1 MLRKALRTCKRF
13 CAALLLCPLSLAFS
27 QSNAKGNASSGI
39 SMPSIT
45 APSMPT
51 VTVPHIG
58 GGFYTPVAP
67 KAPAVDK
74 SSASVQ
80 EETTVTPSDTVARAA
95 QRATATAATE
105 LGLTATDLTSM
116 DQLGLLSSGILGGS
130 SLSALKAATAKTTPA
145 SVDSLLL
152 QQILAQLTELKAQL
166 EKQDVPVAANRP
178 ETAAANRKILRFVV
192 NGYDVLATCR
202 DVYFSVPETDGSF
215 LLTGDRKYLS
225 NGANRSETFHLLF
238 AAKASEKGFAQY
250 GVTAAVTQDY
260 TNEYSFLYQLAERQP
275 LTARRTGNLVS
286 LRVNDPDWK
295 LDLLI
300 ALDG

>member
-1 MLRKALRTCKRF
+1 
-13 CAALLLCPLSLAFS
+13 
-27 QSNAKGNASSGI
+27 
-39 SMPSIT
+39 
-45 APSMPT
+45 MPT
-51 VTVPHIG
+51 VTVPHLG

-67 KAPAVDK
+67 KAPVIDK
-74 SSASVQ
+74 SSATVQ
-80 EETTVTPSDTVARAA
+80 EQTTVTPSDSAVRETQRAA
-95 QRATATAATE
+95 AKAAGE

-116 DQLGLLSSGILGGS
+116 DQLGLLSSGILGGG
-130 SLSALKAATAKTTPA
+130 SLSALKAATAKTSSAPA
-145 SVDSLLL
+145 DSLLL
-152 QQILAQLTELKAQL
+152 QQILAQLAELKAQL
-166 EKQDVPVAANRP
+166 EKQELPAVANRP
-178 ETAAANRKILRFVV
+178 ETAANRRILRFVV

-238 AAKASEKGFAQY
+238 AAKAAENGFAQY

-275 LTARRTGNLVS
+275 LTAQRTGNFVS

-295 LDLLI
+295 LDLLV

>member
-1 MLRKALRTCKRF
+1 MRICKRF
-13 CAALLLCPLSLAFS
+13 CAALLFCPLSLAFS
-27 QSNAKGNASSGI
+27 QSNTKGNASPGI

-51 VTVPHIG
+51 VTVPHLG

-67 KAPAVDK
+67 KAPVIDK
-74 SSASVQ
+74 SSATVQ
-80 EETTVTPSDTVARAA
+80 EQTTVTPSDSVARET
-95 QRATATAATE
+95 QRATAKAAGE

-145 SVDSLLL
+145 SADSLLL

-166 EKQDVPVAANRP
+166 EKQDLPAAAHRQ
-178 ETAAANRKILRFVV
+178 ETAANRKILRFVV

-238 AAKASEKGFAQY
+238 AAKAAENRFAQY

-275 LTARRTGNLVS
+275 LTAQRTGNFVS

-295 LDLLI
+295 LDLLV

>member
-1 MLRKALRTCKRF
+1 MKTCKHF
-13 CAALLLCPLSLAFS
+13 CAVLLFCPLSFAFA
-27 QSNAKGNASSGI
+27 QSNAKGNASPGI

-67 KAPAVDK
+67 KAPAMDK
-74 SSASVQ
+74 SSATVQ
-80 EETTVTPSDTVARAA
+80 EQTTTTQSDSVVRETQRAA
-95 QRATATAATE
+95 AKAAGE

-130 SLSALKAATAKTTPA
+130 GLSALKAATAKTAPA

-166 EKQDVPVAANRP
+166 EQQNVPVAAQP
-178 ETAAANRKILRFVV
+178 QETAANRRILRFVV

-238 AAKASEKGFAQY
+238 SAKASADGFAQY

-275 LTARRTGNLVS
+275 LTARRTGNFVS

>member
-1 MLRKALRTCKRF
+1 
-13 CAALLLCPLSLAFS
+13 
-27 QSNAKGNASSGI
+27 
-39 SMPSIT
+39 
-45 APSMPT
+45 MPT
-51 VTVPHIG
+51 VTVPHLG

-67 KAPAVDK
+67 KAPVIDK
-74 SSASVQ
+74 SSATVQ
-80 EETTVTPSDTVARAA
+80 EQTTVTPSDSAVRETQRVAAKVA
-95 QRATATAATE
+95 GE

-130 SLSALKAATAKTTPA
+130 SLSALKAATAKNTPA
-145 SVDSLLL
+145 SVDSQLL
-152 QQILAQLTELKAQL
+152 QQILVQLTELKAQL
-166 EKQDVPVAANRP
+166 EKQELPAVTNRP
-178 ETAAANRKILRFVV
+178 ETAANRRILRFVV

-238 AAKASEKGFAQY
+238 AAKAAENGFAQY

-275 LTARRTGNLVS
+275 LTAQRTGNFVS
-286 LRVNDPDWK
+286 LRVNDLDWK
-295 LDLLI
+295 LDLLV

>member
-1 MLRKALRTCKRF
+1 
-13 CAALLLCPLSLAFS
+13 
-27 QSNAKGNASSGI
+27 
-39 SMPSIT
+39 MPSIT

-51 VTVPHIG
+51 VTVPHLG

-67 KAPAVDK
+67 KAPVIDK
-74 SSASVQ
+74 SSATVQ
-80 EETTVTPSDTVARAA
+80 EQTTVTPSDSAVRETQRAA
-95 QRATATAATE
+95 AKAAGE

-116 DQLGLLSSGILGGS
+116 DQLGLLSSGILGGG
-130 SLSALKAATAKTTPA
+130 SLSALKAAAAKTAPA
-145 SVDSLLL
+145 SADSLLL

-166 EKQDVPVAANRP
+166 EKQELPAAAHRQETAANR
-178 ETAAANRKILRFVV
+178 RILRFVV

-238 AAKASEKGFAQY
+238 AAKAAENGFAQY

-275 LTARRTGNLVS
+275 LTAQRTGNFVS

-295 LDLLI
+295 LDLLV

>member
-1 MLRKALRTCKRF
+1 
-13 CAALLLCPLSLAFS
+13 
-27 QSNAKGNASSGI
+27 
-39 SMPSIT
+39 
-45 APSMPT
+45 MPT
-51 VTVPHIG
+51 VTAPHLG

-67 KAPAVDK
+67 KAPVMDK
-74 SSASVQ
+74 SSATVQ
-80 EETTVTPSDTVARAA
+80 EQTTVTPSDSVTRETQRAA
-95 QRATATAATE
+95 ATAAGG

-116 DQLGLLSSGILGGS
+116 DQLGLLSSGILGGG
-130 SLSALKAATAKTTPA
+130 SLSALKAATAKTSSAPA
-145 SVDSLLL
+145 DSLLL

-166 EKQDVPVAANRP
+166 EKQDLP
-178 ETAAANRKILRFVV
+178 AAANRQETTANRRILRFVV

-238 AAKASEKGFAQY
+238 AAKAAENGFAQY

-275 LTARRTGNLVS
+275 LTAQRTGNFVS

-295 LDLLI
+295 LDLLV

>member
-1 MLRKALRTCKRF
+1 MLRKALRACKYF
-13 CAALLLCPLSLAFS
+13 CATLLFCPLSLAFS
-27 QSNAKGNASSGI
+27 QSNAKGSASPGI
-39 SMPSIT
+39 AMPSIT

-51 VTVPHIG
+51 VTVPHLG

-67 KAPAVDK
+67 KAPVLDK
-74 SSASVQ
+74 SSDSAQ
-80 EETTVTPSDTVARAA
+80 EQTAATSSDSLVRKT
-95 QRATATAATE
+95 QRATAQAAGE

-116 DQLGLLSSGILGGS
+116 DQLGLLSSGILGGG
-130 SLSALKAATAKTTPA
+130 SLSALKAATAKTAPG
-145 SVDSLLL
+145 SVDSVLL
-152 QQILAQLTELKAQL
+152 QQILAQLAELKAQL
-166 EKQDVPVAANRP
+166 ENQDAPAAPDRQETTANR
-178 ETAAANRKILRFVV
+178 RILRFVV

-238 AAKASEKGFAQY
+238 AAKAAENGFAQY

-275 LTARRTGNLVS
+275 LTARRTGNFVS

>member
-1 MLRKALRTCKRF
+1 MRICKRF
-13 CAALLLCPLSLAFS
+13 CAALLFCPLSLAFS
-27 QSNAKGNASSGI
+27 QSNAKGSASSGI

-51 VTVPHIG
+51 VTVPHLG

-67 KAPAVDK
+67 KAPVIDK
-74 SSASVQ
+74 SSATVQ
-80 EETTVTPSDTVARAA
+80 EQTTVTPSDSAVRETQRAA
-95 QRATATAATE
+95 AKTAGE

-116 DQLGLLSSGILGGS
+116 DQLGLLSSGILGGG

-145 SVDSLLL
+145 SADSLLL

-166 EKQDVPVAANRP
+166 EKQELP
-178 ETAAANRKILRFVV
+178 AAANRQETAANRRILRFVV

-238 AAKASEKGFAQY
+238 AAKAAENGFAQY

-275 LTARRTGNLVS
+275 LTAQRTGNFVS

>member
-1 MLRKALRTCKRF
+1 
-13 CAALLLCPLSLAFS
+13 
-27 QSNAKGNASSGI
+27 
-39 SMPSIT
+39 
-45 APSMPT
+45 MPT
-51 VTVPHIG
+51 VTVPHLG

-67 KAPAVDK
+67 KAPVIDK
-74 SSASVQ
+74 SSATVQ
-80 EETTVTPSDTVARAA
+80 EQTTVTPSDSAVRETQRAA
-95 QRATATAATE
+95 AKAAGE

-116 DQLGLLSSGILGGS
+116 DQLGLLSSGILGGG
-130 SLSALKAATAKTTPA
+130 SLSALKAAVAKNAPA
-145 SVDSLLL
+145 SADSLLL

-166 EKQDVPVAANRP
+166 EKQDLP
-178 ETAAANRKILRFVV
+178 AAANRQETAANRRILRFVV

-238 AAKASEKGFAQY
+238 AAKAAENGFAQY

-275 LTARRTGNLVS
+275 LTAQRTGNFVS

-295 LDLLI
+295 LDLLV

>member
-1 MLRKALRTCKRF
+1 MRICKRF
-13 CAALLLCPLSLAFS
+13 CAALLFCPLSLAFS
-27 QSNAKGNASSGI
+27 QSNAKGSASPGI

-51 VTVPHIG
+51 VTAPHLG

-67 KAPAVDK
+67 KAPVMDK
-74 SSASVQ
+74 SSATVQ
-80 EETTVTPSDTVARAA
+80 EQTTVTPSDSLVRETQRAA
-95 QRATATAATE
+95 ATAAGG

-116 DQLGLLSSGILGGS
+116 DQLGLLSSGILGGG
-130 SLSALKAATAKTTPA
+130 SLSALKAATAKTAPA

-166 EKQDVPVAANRP
+166 EKQNLPAPANRQ
-178 ETAAANRKILRFVV
+178 ETTANRRILRFVV

-238 AAKASEKGFAQY
+238 AAKAAENGFAQY

-275 LTARRTGNLVS
+275 LTAQRTGNFVS

-295 LDLLI
+295 LDLLV

>member
-1 MLRKALRTCKRF
+1 MRICKRF
-13 CAALLLCPLSLAFS
+13 CVALLFCPLSLAFS
-27 QSNAKGNASSGI
+27 QSNTKGSASPGI

-51 VTVPHIG
+51 VTVPHLG

-67 KAPAVDK
+67 KAPVIDK
-74 SSASVQ
+74 SSATVQ
-80 EETTVTPSDTVARAA
+80 EQTTVTPSDSAVRETQRAA
-95 QRATATAATE
+95 AKAAGE
-105 LGLTATDLTSM
+105 LGLTATDLTSI
-116 DQLGLLSSGILGGS
+116 DQLGLLSSGILGGG

-145 SVDSLLL
+145 SADSLLL

-166 EKQDVPVAANRP
+166 EKQDLP
-178 ETAAANRKILRFVV
+178 AAANRQETAANRRILRFVV

-238 AAKASEKGFAQY
+238 AAKAAENGFAQY

-275 LTARRTGNLVS
+275 LTAQRTGNFVS

-295 LDLLI
+295 LDLLV

>member
-1 MLRKALRTCKRF
+1 MRIYKRF
-13 CAALLLCPLSLAFS
+13 CAALLFCPLSLAFS
-27 QSNAKGNASSGI
+27 QSSAKGSASSGI

-51 VTVPHIG
+51 VTVPHLG

-67 KAPAVDK
+67 KAPVIDK
-74 SSASVQ
+74 SSATVQ
-80 EETTVTPSDTVARAA
+80 EQTTVTPSDSAVRETQRAA
-95 QRATATAATE
+95 AKAAGE

-116 DQLGLLSSGILGGS
+116 DQLGLLSSGILGGG
-130 SLSALKAATAKTTPA
+130 SLSALKAATAKTAPA
-145 SVDSLLL
+145 SADSLLL

-166 EKQDVPVAANRP
+166 EKQELPAVANRQETAANR
-178 ETAAANRKILRFVV
+178 RILRFVV

-238 AAKASEKGFAQY
+238 AAKAAENGFAQY

-275 LTARRTGNLVS
+275 LTAQRTGNFVS

-295 LDLLI
+295 LDLLV

>member
-1 MLRKALRTCKRF
+1 
-13 CAALLLCPLSLAFS
+13 
-27 QSNAKGNASSGI
+27 
-39 SMPSIT
+39 MPSIT

-51 VTVPHIG
+51 VTVPHLG

-67 KAPAVDK
+67 KAPVIDK
-74 SSASVQ
+74 SSATVQ
-80 EETTVTPSDTVARAA
+80 EQTTVTPSDSVARET
-95 QRATATAATE
+95 QRAAAKTAGE

-116 DQLGLLSSGILGGS
+116 DQLGLLSSGILGGG
-130 SLSALKAATAKTTPA
+130 SLSALKAATAKTAPA
-145 SVDSLLL
+145 SADSLLL

-166 EKQDVPVAANRP
+166 EKQELPAVANRQETAANR
-178 ETAAANRKILRFVV
+178 RILRFVV

-238 AAKASEKGFAQY
+238 AAKAAENGFAQY

-275 LTARRTGNLVS
+275 LTAQRTGNFVS
-286 LRVNDPDWK
+286 LRVNDPEWK

-300 ALDG
+300 ALDD

>member
-1 MLRKALRTCKRF
+1 
-13 CAALLLCPLSLAFS
+13 
-27 QSNAKGNASSGI
+27 
-39 SMPSIT
+39 
-45 APSMPT
+45 MPT
-51 VTVPHIG
+51 VTAPHLG

-67 KAPAVDK
+67 KAPVIDK
-74 SSASVQ
+74 SSATVQ
-80 EETTVTPSDTVARAA
+80 EQTTVTSSDSAVRET
-95 QRATATAATE
+95 QRATAKVAGE

-116 DQLGLLSSGILGGS
+116 DQLGLLSSGILGGG
-130 SLSALKAATAKTTPA
+130 SLSALKAATAKTAPA

-166 EKQDVPVAANRP
+166 EKQDLP
-178 ETAAANRKILRFVV
+178 AAANRQETAANRRILRFVV

-238 AAKASEKGFAQY
+238 AAKAAENGFAQY

-275 LTARRTGNLVS
+275 LTAQRTGNFVS

-295 LDLLI
+295 LDLLV

>member
-1 MLRKALRTCKRF
+1 MLRKALRIYKRF
-13 CAALLLCPLSLAFS
+13 CAALLFCPLSLAFS
-27 QSNAKGNASSGI
+27 QSNAKGSASPGI

-51 VTVPHIG
+51 VTVPHLG

-67 KAPAVDK
+67 KAPVIDK
-74 SSASVQ
+74 SSATVQ
-80 EETTVTPSDTVARAA
+80 EQTTVTPSDSMVRNTQRAA
-95 QRATATAATE
+95 ATAAGE

-116 DQLGLLSSGILGGS
+116 DQLGLLSSGILGGG
-130 SLSALKAATAKTTPA
+130 SLSALKAAAAKTSSAP
-145 SVDSLLL
+145 VDSLLL
-152 QQILAQLTELKAQL
+152 QQILAQLVELKARL
-166 EKQDVPVAANRP
+166 EKQDLPAPADRQETTANR
-178 ETAAANRKILRFVV
+178 RILRFVV

-238 AAKASEKGFAQY
+238 AAQAAENGFAQY

-275 LTARRTGNLVS
+275 LTAQRTGNFVS

-295 LDLLI
+295 LDLLV